1 MQNQAKS
8 SEIEPNHAKLHQI
21 MGNHRK
27 PRKNR
32 QNPAKQLETT
42 LTSVQADNQYV
53 SVSADILVI
62 GWYIGFADKQNA
74 YRYWLSVSA
83 DKEGHIGWVT
93 GIL

>member
-1 MQNQAKS
+1 MRKTQEATGNHAKRETMQNQVKS

-42 LTSVQADNQYV
+42 LTSVRADNRYV
-53 SVSADILVI
+53 SVSADIWVI
-62 GWYIGFADKQNA
+62 G
-74 YRYWLSVSA
+74 R
-83 DKEGHIGWVT
+83 
-93 GIL
+93 